1 MPRKPSIATAA
12 PIDLDL
18 RTESPTEPLSPDG
31 KRFDIF
37 LIDTGWN
44 EPISKAVRSH
54 LRLLSLYRMRDDLYE
69 LTHEQSAEIIKHDP
83 TLIGRDPTIIFY
95 DRFSSAGAN
104 TGTYR
109 GFRVNLGLMR
119 HPEQAMNR
127 LQEIIRFVVV
137 HHADEHLHREI
148 QRELH
153 REGIQGMMK
162 LFRDATFELLG
173 E

>member
-1 MPRKPSIATAA
+1 MPRKPTAAAAA

-18 RTESPTEPLSPDG
+18 RTESPTGPLAADG

-44 EPISKAVRSH
+44 EPVSKVVRSH
-54 LRLLSLYRMRDDLYE
+54 LRSLSMYKMRDDLYE

-95 DRFSSAGAN
+95 DRYGSAGAN

-109 GFRVNLGLMR
+109 GFRVNLGVMR
-119 HPEQAMNR
+119 HPEQALNR

-148 QRELH
+148 RRELH
-153 REGIQGMMK
+153 REGFQGMMK
-162 LFRDATFELLG
+162 LFRDTSFELLG